1 VDPAGQREVFV
12 RTAEDARRLLAP
24 LFEGAQAER
33 IGVLHLDGER
43 RLLGIGQFEGGF
55 DAVELP
61 ARALF
66 VEALR
71 LGAEGMVVSHNHPSG
86 DADPSASDRRATR
99 MLAETGERLG
109 IALHDHLIFTAG
121 ECRSLRALGLL

>member
-1 VDPAGQREVFV
+1 VDPAGQQSLFV

-24 LFEGAQAER
+24 VFDGAEVER

-43 RLLGIGQFEGGF
+43 RLLGVGEFEGGF

-61 ARALF
+61 ARLLF
-66 VEALR
+66 GEALR
-71 LGAEGMVVSHNHPSG
+71 LGAEGLVVAHNHPSG
-86 DADPSASDRRATR
+86 DAGPSESDRRATR
-99 MLAETGERLG
+99 ILAETGERLG
-109 IALHDHLIFTAG
+109 ILLHDHLIFARA